1 VLNHALTAFESS
13 TDQDLHAH
21 PTPAPGIRTTEDR
34 SPTAVLIHTILAAVK
49 NSGADAE
56 TIADAELLLQ
66 RGSIFEITLAV
77 TEEFPDLH
85 EALACF
91 DDVAQRVARH
101 ESLKPWVDAV
111 EADRAQ
117 QAKVP
122 PVTVVFNVT
131 CGDHRPGRLDSDDD
145 LDMLHCA
152 LDAHH
157 DGDHADAL
165 ARTWPRAEARA

>member
-1 VLNHALTAFESS
+1 MLNHALTAFESS
-13 TDQDLHAH
+13 TDQDPHAH
-21 PTPAPGIRTTEDR
+21 PTSAPGIRTTEDR
-34 SPTAVLIHTILAAVK
+34 PPTAVLIHTILTAVK

-66 RGSIFEITLAV
+66 RGSIFEITLTV

-117 QAKVP
+117 QAKA
-122 PVTVVFNVT
+122 TVVFRVT

-157 DGDHADAL
+157 DGDHADTL
-165 ARTWPRAEARA
+165 GRTWTRAEARA